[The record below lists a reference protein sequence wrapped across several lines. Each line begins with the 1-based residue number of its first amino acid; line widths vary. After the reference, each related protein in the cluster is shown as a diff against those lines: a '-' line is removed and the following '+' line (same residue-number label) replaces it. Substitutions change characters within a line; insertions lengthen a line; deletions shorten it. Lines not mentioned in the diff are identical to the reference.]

1 MDAWLYYWKQFLG
14 NDGQAIIYALI
25 AIAVVTALEFWIPAE
40 KQHGLRGRMRNLGYM
55 ALFKVL
61 GIGGLALWFSFVP
74 IWIRPVD
81 EMNGF
86 MRVLM
91 VFLNLV
97 LIDLIYYAYHRAQHR
112 FYPLW
117 AIHELHHSDAEL
129 NATSSYR
136 TYWLELPVQG
146 IIILLPTL
154 YLFGGMGVVHG
165 TVVMAFS
172 LFFLIFAHSNLR
184 LSLGPCQKWVISPQ
198 IHRIHH
204 SRLPEHRDQNFA
216 QYFPVIDRIF
226 GTYYYPQRD
235 EFPPT
240 GTHELESDATILKT
254 FVRPIKIWASLFKK
268 KLGLP
273 PNQWVNE

>member
-1 MDAWLYYWKQFLG
+1 MNSWLAYWKQFLL
-14 NDGQAIIYALI
+14 NDGRSITYALL
-25 AIAVVTALEFWIPAE
+25 AIAVVSVLECWIPAE
-40 KQHGLRGRMRNLGYM
+40 KHQGLGGRFRNLCYM

-61 GIGGLALWFSFVP
+61 GIGGLALWFTFVP
-74 IWIRPVD
+74 IAFLPV
-81 EMNGF
+81 EERGGW

-91 VFLNLV
+91 VFLNLFV
-97 LIDLIYYAYHRAQHR
+97 IDLIYYAYHRAQHR

-117 AIHELHHSDAEL
+117 ALHELHHSDAEL

-146 IIILLPTL
+146 VIILMPTL
-154 YLFGGMGVVHG
+154 YLFGGFGVVHG

-184 LSLGPCQKWVISPQ
+184 LGLGPFQKWAISPQ

-204 SRLPEHRDQNFA
+204 SRLQQHRDCNFA

-226 GTYYYPQRD
+226 GTYYAPQPA
-235 EFPPT
+235 EYPPT
-240 GTHELESDATILKT
+240 GTHQLESDASILKT
-254 FVRPIKIWASLFKK
+254 FIRPFSIWAAQFKK
-268 KLGLP
+268 GA
-273 PNQWVNE
+273 